1 MSTLTGTHFTGSDI
15 FRFFSHKVMASSV
28 LNVPHRRFDKFNSK
42 YNPVGASR
50 LREVFLKTNNH
61 VGGRYFA
68 RIIKEVISDL
78 DEAKYQ
84 NLELRLSM
92 YGTTT
97 MQCNVLLSEVIM
109 VLLVVTGGPRES
121 GTSWPPGPSH
131 TTSTATT
138 WSGSSRSP
146 GSSTSTAATTA
157 CRASSR
163 FCRTSSSRCLR

>member
-15 FRFFSHKVMASSV
+15 FRFISHKVMVSSV

-84 NLELRLSM
+84 NLELRLSV

-97 MQCNVLLSEVIM
+97 MYC
-109 VLLVVTGGPRES
+109 
-121 GTSWPPGPSH
+121 
-131 TTSTATT
+131 
-138 WSGSSRSP
+138 
-146 GSSTSTAATTA
+146 
-157 CRASSR
+157 
-163 FCRTSSSRCLR
+163 CLKLQWCFL

>member
-15 FRFFSHKVMASSV
+15 FTSSDSSVTSVMASSV

-84 NLELRLSM
+84 NLELRLSV

-97 MQCNVLLSEVIM
+97 IYC
-109 VLLVVTGGPRES
+109 
-121 GTSWPPGPSH
+121 
-131 TTSTATT
+131 
-138 WSGSSRSP
+138 
-146 GSSTSTAATTA
+146 
-157 CRASSR
+157 
-163 FCRTSSSRCLR
+163 CLKL

>member
-1 MSTLTGTHFTGSDI
+1 MSTLTETHFTGSDI
-15 FRFFSHKVMASSV
+15 PSHKVMASSV

-84 NLELRLSM
+84 NLELRLSV
-92 YGTTT
+92 YVTT
-97 MQCNVLLSEVIM
+97 NVFLSEVIM
-109 VLLVVTGGPRES
+109 VLLVVTGGLRES

-138 WSGSSRSP
+138 WSGLSRSP

-163 FCRTSSSRCLR
+163 FCRTSSSHCLR